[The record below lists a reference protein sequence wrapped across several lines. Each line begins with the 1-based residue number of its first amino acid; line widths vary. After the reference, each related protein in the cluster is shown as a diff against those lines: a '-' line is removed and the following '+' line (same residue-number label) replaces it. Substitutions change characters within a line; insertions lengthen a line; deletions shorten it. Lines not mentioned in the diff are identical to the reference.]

1 MYITIKVNMDRVDID
16 NSVFGLSLS
25 TCDIFVSLAIPTC
38 HFSTFQAK
46 ARPTFHFYKN
56 LDKSANFN
64 CQSTQFGI
72 FKISIL
78 MKIMNNSNLISGF
91 EFA

>member
-1 MYITIKVNMDRVDID
+1 MYTTIKVNMEHVDID

-64 CQSTQFGI
+64 CQVYSLVI
-72 FKISIL
+72 WISEFSKLRMIL
-78 MKIMNNSNLISGF
+78 IYLVHNKQ
-91 EFA
+91 

>member
-1 MYITIKVNMDRVDID
+1 MYTTIKVNMEHVDID

-25 TCDIFVSLAIPTC
+25 TCNIFVSLAGSSLS
-38 HFSTFQAK
+38 FFFTFQAK

-64 CQSTQFGI
+64 CQSTEFGI
-72 FKISIL
+72 FEISIL
-78 MKIMNNSNLISGF
+78 KIMNNSNLISQF
-91 EFA
+91 EFT